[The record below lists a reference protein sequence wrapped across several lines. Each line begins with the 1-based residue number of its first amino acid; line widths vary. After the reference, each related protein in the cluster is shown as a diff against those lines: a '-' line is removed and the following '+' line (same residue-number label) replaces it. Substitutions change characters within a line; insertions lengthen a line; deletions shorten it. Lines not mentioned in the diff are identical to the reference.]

1 VRLAEGPVEVKR
13 RGACAFLLLKHVV
26 NFVRW
31 WPGIVFH
38 HLAIATFLVMGI
50 LATNRV
56 RGDSIV
62 GYSLLM
68 ELSSIFVA
76 LR

>member
-1 VRLAEGPVEVKR
+1 MRQVEGPAEVKR